1 MKIVDIAEFYSPHGG
16 GVRTYI
22 DQKLAAAA
30 AHGIDMTIVAPAA
43 ADAVEP
49 REAGKVVW
57 VKAPR
62 LPVDKRYHQF
72 FSGRGVHAVLDA
84 EKPDILEASSFW
96 KGAWLAADWPGSAVK
111 SLVIHQDPVAVYPHT
126 LFDRWLNPARIDRL
140 FGWFWAYLRR
150 LDARFDTSITAGVWL
165 ADRLAA
171 HGMARPSAIPFGIDR
186 GAFSPALRDAK
197 TRQALLA
204 QCGITDT
211 TADLLI
217 AVSRHHPEKR
227 LGTLIDGF
235 ARAARSR
242 PMGLYL
248 IGDGPARRMVEA
260 QAKHNAHIHI
270 AGPVQDRP
278 RLARMLAS
286 ADAFVHAGAAETFGL
301 VIAEALASGLP
312 LILPD
317 RGGAADLAGPGYSES
332 YVTGNSAACGDAILR
347 LLAREQSVLREA
359 ASAAAERRLRTTAE
373 HFTALF
379 RHYDSLLPHPA
390 TSFVAAN

>member
-30 AHGIDMTIVAPAA
+30 ARGIDMTIIAPGPE
-43 ADAVEP
+43 DRVEP
-49 REAGKVVW
+49 RESGKIAW

-72 FSGRGVHAVLDA
+72 FRGRGVHAVLDA
-84 EKPDILEASSFW
+84 EQPDVIEASSFW
-96 KGAWLAADWPGSAVK
+96 KGAWLAADWPGKALK

-126 LFDRWLNPARIDRL
+126 LFDRWLKPAQIDWL
-140 FGWFWAYLRR
+140 FGWFWAYTRR
-150 LDARFDTSITAGVWL
+150 LSARFDTSITAGDWL
-165 ADRLAA
+165 ATRLAA
-171 HGMARPSAIPFGIDR
+171 HGLARPTAIAFGIDR
-186 GAFSPALRDAK
+186 SAFSPALRDQSL
-197 TRQALLA
+197 RCRMLSV
-204 QCGITDT
+204 CGITDPD
-211 TADLLI
+211 AALLV

-235 ARAARSR
+235 ARAAGVR

-248 IGDGPARRMVEA
+248 IGEGPARRMIEA
-260 QAKHNAHIHI
+260 KAKAVANVHV
-270 AGPVQDRP
+270 AGPVRDRA

-286 ADAFVHAGAAETFGL
+286 ADAFLHAGAAETFGL

-317 RGGAADLAGPGYSES
+317 RGGAADLAEPPYSET
-332 YVTGNSAACGDAILR
+332 YATGSARACADAILC
-347 LLAREQSVLREA
+347 LLARDREA
-359 ASAAAERRLRTTAE
+359 LHRAAGAAAQTRLRTTDE

-379 RHYDSLLPHPA
+379 NHYEALLTRSAPSSA
-390 TSFVAAN
+390 AAN